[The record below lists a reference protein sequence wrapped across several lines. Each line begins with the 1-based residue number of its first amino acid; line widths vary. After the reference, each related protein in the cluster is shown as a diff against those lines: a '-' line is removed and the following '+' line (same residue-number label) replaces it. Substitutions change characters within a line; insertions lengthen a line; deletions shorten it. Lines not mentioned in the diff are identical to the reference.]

1 MTILELDSI
10 YKSFKRGFLG
20 KRFDVL
26 TGVSLNVRRGEVFGL
41 LGHNGSGKTTTMRI
55 ILGLIRPDSGHT
67 RVFGEEVHR
76 EARTRIGYLSDEL
89 GLYPGLNADETLQ
102 MAGRLFR
109 LSRVD
114 TRKRAQEMLEIV
126 GLRERHDEPIKNYS
140 KGMRQRLGI
149 AVALV
154 NDPELLILDEPYTG
168 LDPIGR
174 RQLRELLLSLKSR
187 GKTII
192 LSSHIVPDVEAV
204 CDRVGILSE
213 GKIQRCLT
221 LKDIY
226 NQKSSPVEVTVTRA
240 DSTTFEGIAG
250 IHTIY
255 ENNEALV
262 MRVDSGDLTKEV
274 VQKVY
279 ALGGD
284 VLEVKPLRFNL
295 EDFLLEALQSVSTA
309 DTIKVPVASRKDKE
323 YATSR

>member
-1 MTILELDSI
+1 
-10 YKSFKRGFLG
+10 
-20 KRFDVL
+20 L
-26 TGVSLNVRRGEVFGL
+26 T
-41 LGHNGSGKTTTMRI
+41 
-55 ILGLIRPDSGHT
+55 RPDSGRI
-67 RVFGEEVHR
+67 RVFGDEIRR
-76 EARTRIGYLSDEL
+76 EARGRIGYLSDEL
-89 GLYPGLNADETLQ
+89 GLYPGLNAKETLQ
-102 MAGRLFR
+102 MTGRLFR
-109 LSRVD
+109 LSRAD

-126 GLRERHDEPIKNYS
+126 GLRDRHHEPIKNYS

-149 AVALV
+149 AVALM
-154 NDPELLILDEPYTG
+154 NDPELLILDEPYSG

-226 NQKSSPVEVTVTRA
+226 SQKSSPVEVTVTRA
-240 DSTTFEGIAG
+240 DSATFEGISG

-262 MRVDSGDLTKEV
+262 IRVDSGELTKQV

-284 VLEVKPLRFNL
+284 VVEVKPLRFNL
-295 EDFLLEALQSVSTA
+295 EDFLLEALQTASTA
-309 DTIKVPVASRKDKE
+309 DTIKVPSAGIKDEE